1 MKNYVIK
8 KREGSLCHNFK
19 HLDAI
24 KKGEL
29 IARYDDGEE
38 LFAIDNGFILLPNLE
53 AEIGTEWYYFG
64 VEK

>member
-1 MKNYVIK
+1 
-8 KREGSLCHNFK
+8 
-19 HLDAI
+19 LDVI

-38 LFAIDNGFILLPNLE
+38 LFAIDDGFILLPNLN

-64 VEK
+64 IRK